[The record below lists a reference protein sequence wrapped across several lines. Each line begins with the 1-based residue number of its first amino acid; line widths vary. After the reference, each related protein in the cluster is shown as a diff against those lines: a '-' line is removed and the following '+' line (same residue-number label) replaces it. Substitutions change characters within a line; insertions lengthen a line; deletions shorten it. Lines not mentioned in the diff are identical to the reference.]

1 MTVEELPEHLR
12 VHWPRL
18 REELLAGRYQPQPVR
33 RVVIRAKIL
42 GISLALTIAL
52 VAFSTLSIPASVAPA
67 NSSNVVY
74 GTDGSM
80 VGQEPDLF
88 RQTEPVLRF
97 HNQSRD

>member
-1 MTVEELPEHLR
+1 MNTPSQRSFKPELPALHEKDNR
-12 VHWPRL
+12 MSR
-18 REELLAGRYQPQPVR
+18 
-33 RVVIRAKIL
+33 IL

-80 VGQEPDLF
+80 VGQDPDLF